1 MKHLLCIGLCWFALT
16 HLAFGQKTVAGVDLP
31 GDLLWAGIDRPGD
44 LTVVLRS
51 GEVIKYDKNGRKQ
64 GQYRFPLPPTLY
76 DPIDGAQSFFF
87 DRVTN
92 TYGFLDATMT
102 TENRHPMDPAFAI
115 SPWLVCPV
123 LHELWILDAA
133 DFNIKKTKL
142 HAAAISLEMQLK
154 HLPQKQVEDYTFLRE
169 YQNYTFLLDQTS
181 GIHIFN
187 SLGKYVRTEGEPGL
201 AYFNFLGEELYYKK
215 GEELIMIDLYSGE
228 KRKIGL
234 PQACSFALL
243 TDERMY
249 LADTRKVTILEFKP

>member
-1 MKHLLCIGLCWFALT
+1 
-16 HLAFGQKTVAGVDLP
+16 
-31 GDLLWAGIDRPGD
+31 
-44 LTVVLRS
+44 
-51 GEVIKYDKNGRKQ
+51 
-64 GQYRFPLPPTLY
+64 
-76 DPIDGAQSFFF
+76 
-87 DRVTN
+87 VTN
-92 TYGFLDATMT
+92 TYGFLDASMT
-102 TENRHPMDPAFAI
+102 NENRHPMDPAFAI

-142 HAAAISLEMQLK
+142 HAAAISLETQLK

-228 KRKIGL
+228 KRKIAL
-234 PQACSFALL
+234 PQACRFALL